1 MVKFRRQ
8 VQSSAKPEKIEDNM
22 SVKHIPSGS
31 TLLNCAAS
39 DSAFGAYKIGTI
51 VTIPGG
57 SASGK
62 TMLIYTMFAEI
73 CDIKRF
79 DKFRLIYDDAE
90 EALSIDIEKLFGK
103 KTKVRVIPPRI
114 NKETGDSIY
123 SETIQ
128 DFKNNLMLCIKKGI
142 PFIYVLDSLD
152 SLSSDAEMDREYKL
166 AIQSAKSGEQVKEI
180 KGQQIADKARAI
192 GQCLRTIRQQL
203 KNTKGLLVIIQQER
217 TNIGGGM
224 FRPETITSGGRAPF
238 YYSSHQIWLKK
249 SKAIKKG
256 EKKIGAKT
264 RVNIMK
270 NKLTGKER
278 NIEYNIYYSYGIDDI
293 GSQIDFLVQEKIWKK
308 KGGII
313 VSDEFIPATRE
324 KLIRYIEENNLQ
336 KKLKKIT
343 GESWRKIEKELELTR
358 KAKYLS

>member
-1 MVKFRRQ
+1 MLKFSRQ
-8 VQSSAKPEKIEDNM
+8 IQSSIVEQKKEKEFEY
-22 SVKHIPSGS
+22 IPSGS

-39 DSAFGAYKIGTI
+39 DNSFGAYKIGTI

-73 CDIKRF
+73 CSMKRF
-79 DKFRLIYDDAE
+79 DKFNLIYDDAE
-90 EALSIDIEKLFGK
+90 EALAIDIKKLFGA
-103 KTKVRVIPPRI
+103 KTKERVVPPRK
-114 NKETGDSIY
+114 NKDGESVY

-128 DFKNNLMLCIKKGI
+128 DFKNNLMLCIKRNK
-142 PFIYVLDSLD
+142 PFVYVLDSLD
-152 SLSSDAEMDREYKL
+152 SLSSDAEIDREYKL
-166 AIQSAKSGEQVKEI
+166 ALQSAKNGEQIKEI

-192 GQCLRTIRQQL
+192 GQCLRTIRQRL
-203 KNTKGLLVIIQQER
+203 KNTKGLLIIIQQER

-238 YYSSHQIWLKK
+238 YYSSHQIWMKK

-264 RVNIMK
+264 RVSVMK

-278 NIEYNIYYSYGIDDI
+278 TVEFDIYYSYGIDDI
-293 GSQIDFLVQEKIWKK
+293 GSQIDFLIKEKIWKK
-308 KGGII
+308 KVGTII
-313 VSDEFIPATRE
+313 SPEFISASRE
-324 KLIRYIEENNLQ
+324 KLIDYIEENNLQ

-343 GESWRKIEKELELTR
+343 GQAWVDLENKLQLER
-358 KAKYLS
+358 KAKYT